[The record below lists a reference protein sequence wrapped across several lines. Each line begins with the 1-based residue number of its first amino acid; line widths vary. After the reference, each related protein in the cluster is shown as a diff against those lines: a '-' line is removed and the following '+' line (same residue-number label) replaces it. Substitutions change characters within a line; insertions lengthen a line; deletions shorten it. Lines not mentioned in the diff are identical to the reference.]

1 MDTKDKDK
9 INTDTNKTANKH
21 VILMTLSTWDPVI
34 YISIFQF
41 QCHQLP
47 QKQSTSTIQSR
58 PSNCSSLGFSLGDT
72 EDLYCDDELHPSL
85 ENDPNMRLYTENIN
99 TDQVDGP
106 GIFDIGDDGKN
117 GKNCD

>member
-1 MDTKDKDK
+1 M
-9 INTDTNKTANKH
+9 
-21 VILMTLSTWDPVI
+21 
-34 YISIFQF
+34 
-41 QCHQLP
+41 
-47 QKQSTSTIQSR
+47 
-58 PSNCSSLGFSLGDT
+58 GDT